1 MLAYI
6 PAPLPD
12 EVMTGYMR
20 RIATRHRAPDS
31 LPLHIRLAELAD
43 RTKIAEATIL
53 YRHTC
58 LGYARFT
65 NVAQAGKPLHEHTD
79 LRANR
84 QLLSMGQSSCY
95 RYCPDC
101 AQDDLTEWGCS
112 YFRRYHQL
120 AGIDR
125 CDHHEVALAE
135 LPRLAERVAPKY
147 SVPSRQDATRRRTQ
161 SNPTL
166 RRFFELSMMALQGST
181 PSHPEQLAD
190 ALVGRAQALGL
201 RMREQKSGPR
211 FSDLVREQLPSNWL
225 AKHFGSTKP
234 ENTMDGIFRAY
245 RAPYRTACYLLAMAV
260 LWDSPKEA
268 MAACAGR
275 SSAITTA
282 ATNTVGVRMI
292 NAVLA
297 GMSIRAACRQEHGCA
312 SDLEIALRKLLGSH
326 NPISPSTSLS

>member
-12 EVMTGYMR
+12 EVVTGYMR
-20 RIATRHRAPDS
+20 RIAACHAAPGSMPLTMS
-31 LPLHIRLAELAD
+31 LTELAEHTKLA
-43 RTKIAEATIL
+43 ENSIL

-65 NVAQAGKPLHEHTD
+65 NVAQASKPLHEHTD
-79 LRANR
+79 LLTNR
-84 QLLSMGQSSCY
+84 ILLSMGQSLSY

-101 AQDDLTEWGCS
+101 AQDDLTEWGCP

-135 LPRLAERVAPKY
+135 LPRPQRGSPRSTTL
-147 SVPSRQDATRRRTQ
+147 PSHLNKTRRSTQ

-166 RRFFELSMMALQGST
+166 RRFFELSMMALQGTT

-211 FSDLVREQLPSNWL
+211 FSDLVREQLPSDWL

-260 LWDSPKEA
+260 LWDSPKDA

-275 SSAITTA
+275 PSANSTA
-282 ATNTVGVRMI
+282 VANTVGVRMI

-297 GMSIRAACRQEHGCA
+297 GMSIRAACRQEHGCV
-312 SDLEIALRKLLGSH
+312 SDLEVALRKLLGTRVGE
-326 NPISPSTSLS
+326 PVTDIPV